1 MLDDELAALWLKDVQ
16 NERNPAFELVVMRR
30 LEQALFRRAIALTVA
45 VIAAVTL
52 FLAFCAPILTAI
64 WGQTFGHFV
73 SAPVVALFLM
83 AISFVLSK
91 MSANPGHAKAT

>member
-16 NERNPAFELVVMRR
+16 HERNPVFELVVMRR
-30 LEQALFRRAIALTVA
+30 MEQVLFRRAIALTVA

-52 FLAFCAPILTAI
+52 LLAFYAPVLTAI

-73 SAPVVALFLM
+73 SAPMVALFLM
-83 AISFVLSK
+83 AFSFVLSK
-91 MSANPGHAKAT
+91 MSANPRQAKAI